1 MRRLNFHSLSN
12 RFWRRPELHPARAL
26 LTATWLVALA
36 VLALNDHVLK
46 GAGVLPGALT
56 GKLSD
61 FAGMIVAPVLLAVL
75 LRVRSRRGLLACHAA
90 VGAVFAGINL
100 SPELAAAWSQLMGL
114 VWPWH
119 ITVDPTDLVAIPA
132 LALGWRA
139 LVPAMTR
146 PAPALA
152 PWLPA
157 AGQASAV
164 AIGGF
169 FCVATSEDQG
179 DRTSWQG
186 DDTGADTG
194 ADTDDLDYE
203 DLDADVYLNNA
214 GTQDIRIRTR
224 PLRPEALIDC
234 SAVDEDPGLLL
245 SESLFGE
252 GQTVL
257 LPPTTNTAVRDTSQT
272 RECYAVRVEGDT
284 LDAPFVLFWRASQ
297 ISVTRIDGDIDDDTM
312 HTTGAVLLAADAD
325 GRVSVQE
332 SRLPIVYP
340 ADELPPADAYVPGDN
355 ASRLVWSDPPHGDHR
370 LSGVE
375 LGPDGCLAVTVDD
388 LPARWYLCAPEGA
401 FPFAVEQWVHFE
413 QHTDALEIHRIENP
427 DEPAAVPT
435 VQLTLSRGAAL
446 PSVAGILLAADT
458 DFTAPIAPEP
468 VCGTVA
474 RPATITARPEGGEV
488 VHVEAGASATL
499 DHPGHTTTLW
509 VAHAED
515 RLVLDPTCA
524 EGPDALGSDLEVA
537 LLLVA
542 DEP

>member
-1 MRRLNFHSLSN
+1 MMNGFL
-12 RFWRRPELHPARAL
+12 
-26 LTATWLVALA
+26 
-36 VLALNDHVLK
+36 
-46 GAGVLPGALT
+46 
-56 GKLSD
+56 
-61 FAGMIVAPVLLAVL
+61 M
-75 LRVRSRRGLLACHAA
+75 GLLAT
-90 VGAVFAGINL
+90 
-100 SPELAAAWSQLMGL
+100 S
-114 VWPWH
+114 
-119 ITVDPTDLVAIPA
+119 
-132 LALGWRA
+132 
-139 LVPAMTR
+139 
-146 PAPALA
+146 
-152 PWLPA
+152 
-157 AGQASAV
+157 
-164 AIGGF
+164 IGSETAGF
-169 FCVATSEDQG
+169 FTSRAWLVGIFTVYGLAFWKPFSMMMGTMKVDDAVTVALDRLLELIED
-179 DRTSWQG
+179 T
-186 DDTGADTG
+186 
-194 ADTDDLDYE
+194 
-203 DLDADVYLNNA
+203 
-214 GTQDIRIRTR
+214 
-224 PLRPEALIDC
+224 
-234 SAVDEDPGLLL
+234 
-245 SESLFGE
+245 
-252 GQTVL
+252 
-257 LPPTTNTAVRDTSQT
+257 
-272 RECYAVRVEGDT
+272 
-284 LDAPFVLFWRASQ
+284 
-297 ISVTRIDGDIDDDTM
+297 
-312 HTTGAVLLAADAD
+312 
-325 GRVSVQE
+325 
-332 SRLPIVYP
+332 
-340 ADELPPADAYVPGDN
+340 PADAYVPGDN

-446 PSVAGILLAADT
+446 PGVAGILLAADT
-458 DFTAPIAPEP
+458 DFTAPIAPEL